1 MKTTRTKIL
10 AGVVLLAAVLIIT
23 GIAWAKATKTAVTGI
38 TLVTPR
44 EEHEPLR
51 EWIDDDGIWHVR
63 GEVADYVH
71 VGDLEGTGV
80 GVVNL
85 NLEVDP
91 FTGNG
96 DESGYSTSEMT
107 WGELS
112 GTFEGR
118 FSVTYTGWVGV
129 GHGVY
134 HGTGDFAGMKLM
146 EDFTVDL
153 TVGPPYVVNFEGIIL
168 DPHGE

>member
-10 AGVVLLAAVLIIT
+10 AGVVLLAVVLLIT
-23 GIAWAKATKTAVTGI
+23 GIVWAKATKTAVTGI
-38 TLVTPR
+38 TLVTPS
-44 EEHEPLR
+44 EQEPLR

-63 GEVADYVH
+63 GEVADYEFL
-71 VGDLEGTGV
+71 GDLVGTGV

-85 NLEVDP
+85 NLDLS
-91 FTGNG
+91 TGNG
-96 DESGYSTSEMT
+96 DESGYSTSELT

-112 GTFEGR
+112 GTFEGH

-146 EDFTVDL
+146 EDFTIDF
-153 TVGPPYVVNFEGIIL
+153 TVTPEPPYVVNFEGIIL